1 MATKSGKTQE
11 HAFKKIQKDMKDS
24 NLGNPIFFYGEDQYL
39 VRWAVDAIIER
50 FVEPGLQQLNCSVLT
65 RETASVDTI
74 ITQCE
79 TLPMLS
85 EKRIVIVE
93 RFPAAKENARENYTE
108 EQEQQLM
115 DYFKE
120 LPDSCFLILTADA
133 VDKRKKLYKTIASSG
148 CCYDFSRLDE
158 GELQKFIQKRLR
170 QSGKTA
176 STSVI
181 RQMIAMSGYFD
192 KQSDYTLYNLDND
205 LKKLIAHSDGDE
217 VRMSDV
223 AGGLSGNTESYVFDM
238 MDAISRNRKDE
249 ALMLLH
255 NLLSSGENLHKL
267 LGLICSHYEILL
279 MVKEMREEGLRPEEM
294 KALTG
299 AHEYRIKIAGQLS
312 VRYSIDQLRRIL
324 SHCFT
329 VDKHIKTGLLEG
341 RLALEMLIAGI

>member
-1 MATKSGKTQE
+1 MATKTGKTEE
-11 HAFKKIQKDMKDS
+11 HAFRKIQKDIKNG
-24 NLGNPIFFYGEDQYL
+24 NLGNPLFFYGEEQYL
-39 VRWAVDAIIER
+39 VRWAVDAMVER
-50 FVEPGLQQLNCSVLT
+50 YIQPGLQQFNCSVLT
-65 RETASVDTI
+65 RETASIENIV
-74 ITQCE
+74 TQCE

-85 EKRIVIVE
+85 EKRIVIIE
-93 RFPAAKENARENYTE
+93 GFPAAKENARENYTE
-108 EQEQQLM
+108 GEEQQLM
-115 DYFKE
+115 DYLKE
-120 LPDSCFLILTADA
+120 LPDSCFLILIADA
-133 VDKRKKLYKTIASSG
+133 VDKRKKLYKTIASLGG
-148 CCYDFSRLDE
+148 CYEFSRLDE

-170 QSGKTA
+170 QSRKTA
-176 STSVI
+176 SASVI
-181 RQMIAMSGYFD
+181 REMIAMSGYFD

-223 AGGLSGNTESYVFDM
+223 TGGLSGNTESYVFDM
-238 MDAISRNRKDE
+238 IDAISRNRKDE
-249 ALMLLH
+249 AFMLLH

-279 MVKEMREEGLRPEEM
+279 MVKEMREEGFRPDEM

-329 VDKHIKTGLLEG
+329 VDKHIKSGLLEG